1 MIPRCI
7 SRCLICGGFL
17 SLVWPV
23 AVCADGPT
31 PAVSSGTVRITV
43 PQVVLRG
50 VSVRSLRV
58 TALRPDGEIDQSY
71 NGTVRLTG
79 VRLTDASP
87 TGAPRTD
94 FVLQAGVLELET
106 NLAERRRVLIESP
119 QLVARLA
126 DGRIARSQV
135 ALIPGWLSLIP
146 PLLAVVLAVVFRN
159 VYVALAVATYGGAL
173 IIAHWNPL
181 LAALRTVDTYVLAE
195 LIQPDHLQ
203 VMLFTVFLGAMVG
216 VMGQSGGT
224 HAMVSRLARDS
235 TRREHGQ
242 ALTWVMG
249 MLVFFDDYA
258 NTLLVGSTMRSVTDR
273 LRISREKLAFI
284 VDSTAA
290 PVAGLVVVSTWVG
303 FEISQIQTAF
313 EDLGLSR
320 DLAFSTLLST
330 IPFRFYSLFL
340 LCFVGLVAFTG
351 RDFGPMFRA
360 ERACL
365 EATVGSAAGGESS
378 VADGHAGLSAVVEG
392 GLVRNA
398 VIPIGLLVVLVIAG
412 MVSASE
418 HAIGVLLVSA
428 LTGSVVAIVCAV
440 STRALNVKEAA
451 QAWMLGGRSMFQGL
465 AVLALAWAISSL
477 CDDRHL
483 NTATYIVELVGH
495 RIAPQWL
502 PALAFLISAL
512 VAFST
517 GSSFAT
523 MGLLIPLFISVSYL
537 LIVGQGPPASVISH
551 QILLGTL
558 GAVLAGAIFGD
569 HCSPISDTTVLSSA
583 AAGVDHLAHVGTQLP
598 YAVSVAL
605 VSVVCGYIPCGFGM
619 PVWLSLISGIV
630 LLWVVVRCVGR
641 PVESPQQRGVP
652 AGA

>member
-1 MIPRCI
+1 MQI
-7 SRCLICGGFL
+7 
-17 SLVWPV
+17 
-23 AVCADGPT
+23 D
-31 PAVSSGTVRITV
+31 V

-58 TALRPDGEIDQSY
+58 TALGPDGERDRSY

-79 VRLTDASP
+79 VRLTGGRSTGGTSHGVSP
-87 TGAPRTD
+87 VE
-94 FVLQAGVLELET
+94 FVLQAGVLDLET
-106 NLAERRRVLIESP
+106 NLAERRRVVIESA
-119 QLVARLA
+119 VVGARLA
-126 DGRIARSQV
+126 DGRSARSQV

-159 VYVALAVATYGGAL
+159 VYLALSLATFGGAL
-173 IIAHWNPL
+173 IIAQWNPL
-181 LAALRTVDTYVLAE
+181 LAAWRTVGTYVLAE
-195 LIQPDHLQ
+195 MIQPDHLQ

-235 TRREHGQ
+235 TRRQHGQ
-242 ALTWVMG
+242 ALTWLMG

-340 LCFVGLVAFTG
+340 LCFVGLVAFSG

-360 ERACL
+360 ERACV
-365 EATVGSAAGGESS
+365 EATVGSAGSGEP
-378 VADGHAGLSAVVEG
+378 VLPKGHSGLSAVVEG

-398 VIPIGLLVVLVIAG
+398 LIPIGLLVVLVIAG
-412 MVSASE
+412 MVLASE

-428 LTGSVVAIVCAV
+428 LTGSVVAILCAV
-440 STRALNVKEAA
+440 GSRALSIKNAVR
-451 QAWMLGGRSMFQGL
+451 AWVLGGRSMFQGL

-495 RIAPQWL
+495 RIAPHWL

-523 MGLLIPLFISVSYL
+523 MGLLIPLFVSVSYL
-537 LIVGQGPPASVISH
+537 LIVGQGSPASVISH

-619 PVWLSLISGIV
+619 PVWLSLVSGIV
-630 LLWVVVRCVGR
+630 LLCVVVRCVGR
-641 PVESPQQRGVP
+641 PVEPPPRGELP
-652 AGA
+652 SAT